1 MRSPIAVGPL
11 PADVRR
17 RLATAYLGRRY
28 YYYPETDSTND
39 VALALAAAGEAEGTV
54 VVADYQRHGRGRRS
68 HTWSSPAG
76 KDLLFSIVFR
86 PEGDPR
92 HALPVTLAVATAI
105 SVTLTKCLDVDVLVK
120 WPNDV
125 VTRAGKIA
133 GILAESA
140 SSGGRLTH
148 AVVGVG
154 VNVNTNEQDFAADLQ
169 GHAASCRTLSGV
181 EWDRADLLADLLGTI
196 EAYYDRFKRDG
207 FGPLAS
213 AYEARLLQSG
223 KRVAFERDGLR
234 MSGRVSGVARDGALL
249 VRLDDDREASLYSEL
264 VEVID

>member
-1 MRSPIAVGPL
+1 MRPPIAVGPL

-54 VVADYQRHGRGRRS
+54 VADYQRRGRGRRS

-86 PEGDPR
+86 PEGDAR

-154 VNVNTNEQDFAADLQ
+154 VNVNTNEQDFAGDLH
-169 GHAASCRTLSGV
+169 GRAASCRTLSGV
-181 EWDRADLLADLLGTI
+181 EWDRADLLADLLGNRALRPFQT
-196 EAYYDRFKRDG
+196 RR

-213 AYEARLLQSG
+213 A
-223 KRVAFERDGLR
+223 
-234 MSGRVSGVARDGALL
+234 
-249 VRLDDDREASLYSEL
+249 
-264 VEVID
+264 